1 MNDNNITI
9 LASLVGVFIIFILVN
24 KGGQYIPPNV
34 IAPQPNPSY
43 QIPDVDLRRIARVD
57 PMDVISYPE
66 VHLIQPKP
74 PAPKP
79 ADPPK
84 PTNPAYVNRLN
95 PR

>member
-9 LASLVGVFIIFILVN
+9 LATLVGVFIIFILVN

-34 IAPQPNPSY
+34 IAPAPNPSY
-43 QIPDVDLRRIARVD
+43 QIPDVIDFSRIARVD
-57 PMDVISYPE
+57 PMDAISYPE

-74 PAPKP
+74 AQKP

-84 PTNPAYVNRLN
+84 PKPPVNRLN